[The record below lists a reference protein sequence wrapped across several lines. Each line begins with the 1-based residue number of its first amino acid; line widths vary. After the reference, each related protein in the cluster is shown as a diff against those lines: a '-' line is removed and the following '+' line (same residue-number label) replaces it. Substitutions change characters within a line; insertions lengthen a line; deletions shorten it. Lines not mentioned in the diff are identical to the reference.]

1 MSLLNLY
8 YSTFLHALNHN
19 HLFQSTVFYPQDD
32 PEQRWHISTVARQ
45 QGVVL
50 WQTGLSWRWSR
61 LTQMWWYNTQMGSP
75 HNDLVLF
82 FIPLISVFV
91 IATPTGTWCENWVAQ
106 QHTCWSLQSSYLIL
120 ICFELCFFWR
130 NINKKK
136 YCLKNVVLCGMDKY
150 SIHISQMSA
159 SFQSHG
165 FICQFSMDHYFLA
178 CFLLRRKVCWLE
190 NAVLSLP
197 LMAIISH
204 A

>member
-1 MSLLNLY
+1 MSLLNFY

-32 PEQRWHISTVARQ
+32 PEERWHISTVARQ

-82 FIPLISVFV
+82 FIPQISVFV
-91 IATPTGTWCENWVAQ
+91 IATPTGTRCENCAQ
-106 QHTCWSLQSSYLIL
+106 LHICWSLQSSLLIL

-136 YCLKNVVLCGMDKY
+136 IIKKTLLKK
-150 SIHISQMSA
+150 MSC
-159 SFQSHG
+159 FVEWINIP
-165 FICQFSMDHYFLA
+165 FTFL
-178 CFLLRRKVCWLE
+178 RWVP
-190 NAVLSLP
+190 LSS
-197 LMAIISH
+197 LMALFVCLVRVTISLL
-204 A
+204 AFC